1 MADGC
6 SYLLVSRVL
15 EVLVVLVVILD
26 LLGRERVLCIDMIKV
41 TIVVLLI
48 LSVGL
53 RSM

>member
-1 MADGC
+1 MDGC

-26 LLGRERVLCIDMIKV
+26 LFGRERVLRIDMIKV

-48 LSVGL
+48 LSIRL
-53 RSM
+53 RM